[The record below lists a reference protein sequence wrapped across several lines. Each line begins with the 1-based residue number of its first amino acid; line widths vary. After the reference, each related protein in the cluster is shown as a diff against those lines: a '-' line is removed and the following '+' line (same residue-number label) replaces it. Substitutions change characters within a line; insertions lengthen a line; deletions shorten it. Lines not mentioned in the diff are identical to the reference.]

1 MATRKILERSPE
13 SLARAERQRVA
24 AEDGAKARA
33 EWDQRAIAVRK
44 NMERLRTLRLAKEAE
59 VAQSAPVALPAKRR
73 RKSPPRSISP

>member
-59 VAQSAPVALPAKRR
+59 VAQSAPAALPAKRR